1 VPSLQ
6 EVILQNHSDGGWGL
20 VDRLWVERVLL
31 ALAMLLAANV
41 AISIFFGLFF
51 PVGYFSDK
59 SVPRI
64 ISDLAFVE
72 GATFFFAGA
81 LSAFYGSR
89 ISLRAKLLMVVGA
102 SMFGISVGLGAFA

>member
-1 VPSLQ
+1 VPSVQ
-6 EVILQNHSDGGWGL
+6 KVILQNRSDGGWGL

-31 ALAMLLAANV
+31 SLAILSAANA
-41 AISIFFGLFF
+41 AIGIFFGLFF
-51 PVGYFSDK
+51 PVGYFSEK

-72 GATFFFAGA
+72 GATFFLAGA

-89 ISLRAKLLMVVGA
+89 VSLRAKLLMVIGA
-102 SMFGISVGLGAFA
+102 SMLGICVGFGAFA